1 MRTSDELINQ
11 TNTMKNN
18 TLIVIAAIAFLSVT
32 GFAQTPPTP
41 PVPPG
46 PPHVPGGPKPP
57 PDRREKMP
65 KVPVT
70 FLGVDTSEV
79 PKVVSEQ
86 LGLTKG
92 FGLVVDYVVPDSPA
106 AAAGVQPNDILK
118 MLNDQILTEPDQ
130 LAKLVRSYSE
140 GTNVT
145 LTILRKGQ
153 EQKVTVKLTKKEV
166 TERDA
171 FGPRPRR
178 HRDHNFD
185 HDFSSIDL
193 GDVINMDD
201 LKEELEDLKNEFGD
215 SQHGM
220 IHDVVMKAREDM
232 KHAGDEIRRAAGQLK
247 IYSNDED
254 ALKSTKIN
262 MGKAQI
268 VFSDDKGELRIE
280 KIDGKKVLTAKDPKG
295 LLLFSGP
302 VETKEDLD
310 KVPAEV
316 RQRFDKLQEKDLP
329 AVVSSPGNEEDSEDA
344 PDAADADDE
353 EDDTSSMDEV
363 SATSFPHSIPLP
375 RSIWMIQPV
384 LI

>member
-1 MRTSDELINQ
+1 
-11 TNTMKNN
+11 MK
-18 TLIVIAAIAFLSVT
+18 TKSIITIAVIMVLSVT
-32 GFAQTPPTP
+32 GFAQNPPTP
-41 PVPPG
+41 PVPPS
-46 PPHVPGGPKPP
+46 PPNTPGGPKPP
-57 PDRREKMP
+57 PNRREKLP

-70 FLGVDTSEV
+70 FLGVDTSDV

-92 FGLVVDYVVPDSPA
+92 FGLVVDYVVPESPA
-106 AAAGVQPNDILK
+106 AAAGVQQNDIIK

-145 LTILRKGQ
+145 LTLLRKGQ

-166 TERDA
+166 PQRDA

-178 HRDHNFD
+178 HRDFNFD
-185 HDFSSIDL
+185 HDFSSLDL
-193 GDVINMDD
+193 DDVINMDD
-201 LKEELEDLKNEFGD
+201 LKDELEDLKEELGD
-215 SQHGM
+215 SQKGM

-247 IYSNDED
+247 IYSNDDD
-254 ALKSTKIN
+254 ALKTTKID

-302 VETKEDLD
+302 VESKEDLE

-316 RQRFDKLQEKDLP
+316 RQRYDKLQKNDLP
-329 AVVSSPGNEEDSEDA
+329 AVVSSPGNDEDSDE
-344 PDAADADDE
+344 DAADEADNDDDE
-353 EDDTSSMDEV
+353 DPHSFPDEV
-363 SATSFPHSIPLP
+363 SAILLP
-375 RSIWMIQPV
+375 RSIWPLHPV